1 MENMRNVLDVFGDYL
16 AEDRNLELLWSKY
29 GVTVGLWSEHA
40 QEWEDFTTCADAKA
54 LCAELCKQYIA
65 YKATLLSK
73 RRGHDL
79 SKAEMQPILESCAL
93 ACKECGYSPMEMSVI
108 VEAQEGAEADELAS
122 LAPGQQFCSIS
133 ALAKLPGRVYV
144 QLPTDQIET
153 LFLAEA
159 EKEGFTFRDGAALTS
174 RPCESFMAVNHD
186 KTINYVGV
194 NGRVAFQTT
203 AETVNHEP
211 LLRFIGRVAE
221 NGQIIFDRL

>member
-65 YKATLLSK
+65 YKATLLTK

-108 VEAQEGAEADELAS
+108 VEAQEGAEADGLAS
-122 LAPGQQFCSIS
+122 LAPGQQICSIS

-194 NGRVAFQTT
+194 NGRIAFQTT

>member
-54 LCAELCKQYIA
+54 LCAELCKQYTA
-65 YKATLLSK
+65 YKAALISK

-79 SKAEMQPILESCAL
+79 STEEMRPILESCAL
-93 ACKECGYSPMEMSVI
+93 ACKECGFSPKEMGVHMELQ
-108 VEAQEGAEADELAS
+108 VEEATDGFATLT
-122 LAPGQQFCSIS
+122 LGQQYFSVS
-133 ALAKLPGRVYV
+133 ALAKLPGRAYV

-194 NGRVAFQTT
+194 NGRIAFQTI
-203 AETVNHEP
+203 AETVNREP

>member
-65 YKATLLSK
+65 YKATLLTK

-108 VEAQEGAEADELAS
+108 VEAQEGAEADGLAS
-122 LAPGQQFCSIS
+122 LAPGQQICSIS

-194 NGRVAFQTT
+194 NGRIAFQTI

>member
-108 VEAQEGAEADELAS
+108 VEAQEGAEADGLAS

-194 NGRVAFQTT
+194 NGRIAFQTI